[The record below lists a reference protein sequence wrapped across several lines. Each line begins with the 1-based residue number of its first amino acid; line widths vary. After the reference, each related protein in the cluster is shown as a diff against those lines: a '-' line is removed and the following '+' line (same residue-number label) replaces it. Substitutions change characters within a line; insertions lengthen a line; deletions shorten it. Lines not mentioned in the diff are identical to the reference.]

1 MRQNHWLRYILHA
14 RRVHKIAASG
24 TVNTA
29 MHLADAK
36 TA

>member
-1 MRQNHWLRYILHA
+1 MRQNPWLRYIVYA
-14 RRVHKIAASG
+14 SRVHKIAASG